1 MTDNAVELTF
11 EGMKLVEAHFKMQLG
26 ITPSRGYVV
35 MTGDQWQEPLYG
47 IGSLTIADANTS
59 VTIANLKIERT
70 RKTRGLEGTSLIRVE
85 LKDRRWKWR
94 YRTFTGRYNV
104 VISNNDGDVRYD
116 PDTVKQYIP
125 GNPPQYVLY
134 SFDDIARDLLEGMGE
149 QNVWQI
155 PIEYTTHI
163 PLNKE
168 WENEN
173 PAVALQEMCEEIS
186 FGIGLRVSD
195 NLAMIVKIGSGVYP
209 SLQDTYKI
217 NEGTGVT
224 YCDKPDY
231 VKVVGNRIQNEIT
244 ISLEA
249 VGVDVDGEIRKL
261 VNLAYV
267 PDPYDPNDGTGF
279 GKSALLGRPFSNI
292 TGGPGYTAEEAQALA
307 EKSVFK
313 YFRMPYTGLYP
324 DDSSRTNAG
333 LLPVMKTLNSLDD
346 QGYRKRPCVKA
357 RYYQKAPAG
366 GFENLLDPEPPRASF
381 RIDHRR
387 GLVIFGKRVGTLLNP
402 GATILSDTKLISWSG
417 DVKLTF
423 AYELKGSDDFYYYLK
438 TDQTFPPPLSEAA
451 ILAIKRG
458 DLTLRRIQGVNMN
471 KNVLDDIAD
480 EIADAILAMSPFAL
494 NTDIQLA
501 GAHTINPNGSIDSVQ
516 WNAKDTITTH
526 LRFDDFEPPA
536 SPDSYEERTTLPR
549 LLSYP
554 EDNRRAAYL
563 AREGNLQGARQSG
576 DVSADEPGGIENPSL
591 EVINAHHAGV
601 IIVKDSR
608 PEEEKQST
616 TFEEISF
623 GEVTD
628 IDSDMHRHIL
638 DHVGPLIDMRYNDHY
653 PNWLTGWVHGSFVD
667 VETTEFYDQNAGNW
681 HHLGDNYGE
690 GYDLPVL
697 TRIYYGHVP
706 YPDPVADDPAYHPS
720 QSLDPRKPLD
730 YVPGGVTDV
739 NRIRV
744 VGEMKSAQ
752 DMPTVYGAN
761 VISLLQYS
769 TIWMGMSIDL
779 EFGAITINKTL
790 TFFEVLRSPWDV
802 NSTTSPHIETLG
814 MWGVA
819 ECVRFLVF
827 IDPART
833 S

>member
-1 MTDNAVELTF
+1 MTDNAVELTL

-35 MTGDQWQEPLYG
+35 MTGDQWQEPLWG
-47 IGSLTIADANTS
+47 NGDLTIADANTS
-59 VTIANLKIERT
+59 VTIANLKIEKT
-70 RKTRGLEGTSLIRVE
+70 RKIQGLEGTSLIRVE
-85 LKDRRWKWR
+85 LKDRRWKWH

-149 QNVWQI
+149 QNVSQI
-155 PIEYTTHI
+155 PIESTTHT

-173 PAVALQEMCEEIS
+173 PAVALQEMCEEIN

-195 NLAMIVKIGSGVYP
+195 NRAMIVKIGSGNYP
-209 SLQDTYKI
+209 SLQETYKI
-217 NEGTGVT
+217 NEGAGIT
-224 YCDKPDY
+224 YHDKPDY

-244 ISLEA
+244 TSLEA
-249 VGVDVDGEIRKL
+249 VGIDVDGEIRKL
-261 VNLAYV
+261 AYLAYV
-267 PDPYDPNDGTGF
+267 PDPYDPDDGTGF

-292 TGGPGYTAEEAQALA
+292 TGGSGYTAEEAQALA

-313 YFRMPYTGLYP
+313 YFRMPNTGLYS
-324 DDSSRTNAG
+324 DDSSRANAD
-333 LLPVMKTLNSLDD
+333 LLPVLKTLNSLDD

-357 RYYQKAPAG
+357 CYYQKAPAG
-366 GFENLLDPEPPRASF
+366 GFENLLDPEPPRTSF

-387 GLVIFGKRVGTLLNP
+387 GLVIFGKRVGTLLDP
-402 GATILSDTKLISWSG
+402 GVTILSDTKLVSWLG
-417 DVKLTF
+417 NVNLTF
-423 AYELKGSDDFYYYLK
+423 AYELKGNDDFYYYLK
-438 TDQTFPPPLSEAA
+438 TDQTFPPSLSEAA

-458 DLTLRRIQGVNMN
+458 DLTLRRVQGVNMN
-471 KNVLDDIAD
+471 KSVLDNIAD
-480 EIADAILAMSPFAL
+480 EIADAILAMSPSAFNA
-494 NTDIQLA
+494 DIRLA
-501 GAHTINPNGSIDSVQ
+501 GAHNINPNGSIDSVQ
-516 WNAKDTITTH
+516 WSAKDAITTH

-536 SPDSYEERTTLPR
+536 SPDSYEERTTIPR

-554 EDNRRAAYL
+554 EDNRRATYL

-576 DVSADEPGGIENPSL
+576 DISADEPGGIEDPSL

-608 PEEEKQST
+608 PEAEKEST
-616 TFEEISF
+616 TYEEISF

-628 IDSDMHRHIL
+628 IDSNMHRHIL
-638 DHVGPLIDMRYNDHY
+638 DNVGPLIDMRYNDHL
-653 PNWLTGWVHGSFVD
+653 PDWLTGWVHGSFID
-667 VETTEFYDQNAGNW
+667 VETTEFLGQNEDNW
-681 HHLGDNYGE
+681 HHLGDNGGM
-690 GYDLPVL
+690 GYVYPVK
-697 TRIYYGHVP
+697 TRIYYGRTP
-706 YPDPVADDPAYHPS
+706 IPDPLASDPAYHPS
-720 QSLDPRKPLD
+720 QGLDHGKPIG

-739 NRIRV
+739 NKIRIA
-744 VGEMKSAQ
+744 GEMKSAP
-752 DMPTVYGAN
+752 DMPTVYGVN
-761 VISLLQYS
+761 VISHLQYS
-769 TIWMGMSIDL
+769 TTWVGLSTYL

-802 NSTTSPHIETLG
+802 NSTTSPHLETLG
-814 MWGVA
+814 MWGIA
-819 ECVRFLVF
+819 EYVRFKVL